1 MELGIWQ
8 GDWTL
13 PSVDLTCL
21 QVMVNFLK
29 EIKYIIN
36 TMLNRTHKTNFS

>member
-1 MELGIWQ
+1 MELDIWQ

-29 EIKYIIN
+29 QIKYPIN
-36 TMLNRTHKTNFS
+36 NAEHIKLIYLG